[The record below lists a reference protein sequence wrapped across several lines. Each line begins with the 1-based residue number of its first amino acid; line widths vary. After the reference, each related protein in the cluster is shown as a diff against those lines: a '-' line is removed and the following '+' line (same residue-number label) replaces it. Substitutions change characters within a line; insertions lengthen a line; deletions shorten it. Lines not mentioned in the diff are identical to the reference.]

1 MSLPARLQQIIEDF
15 QFAEGREKLELLL
28 QFSEEMQPLP
38 DWLER
43 DHDSMTQV
51 HECMT
56 PVFVFVQKEG
66 DGLQWYFDIPKESPT
81 VRGFAAV
88 LGQGLAGANV
98 TQVLALPNDFYYEMG
113 LQSVLTG
120 QRMNGIGAILRY
132 MKNLAQ
138 TSH

>member
-1 MSLPARLQQIIEDF
+1 MTIPARLQQIIEDF
-15 QFAEGREKLELLL
+15 RFAEGREKLELLL

-56 PVFVFVQKEG
+56 PVFVFSQKEG
-66 DGLQWYFDIPKESPT
+66 DGLQWYFDVPKESPT

-88 LGQGLAGANV
+88 LGQGLAGANAP
-98 TQVLALPNDFYYEMG
+98 QVLALPNDFYYEMG

-138 TSH
+138 KSQ